1 MKKTLI
7 ALTLAA
13 IGMPVLAQ
21 QKAPEP
27 DISITGNVGI
37 FSDYRFRGI
46 SQSDRSA
53 AIQGGFDLT
62 HKNGLYIGTWAS
74 SVSEFANPSNTNGS
88 KPGGGSEVDIYG
100 GYRASVGPL
109 GIDIGALMYIYPGNN
124 NKENTVNNSLKSA
137 DTTELYLGFSY
148 GPVSY
153 KYSHM
158 TSAQWFTYPAA
169 SGSQYHDIT
178 VTLPVSDKVTF
189 VAHYG
194 MTKVKGGGN
203 LKDFTDYK
211 VGVAYDIG
219 DGFILGLDYIGTGN
233 LTSAEKTDYF
243 TGGDKLLSTSTGVVY
258 LKKNF

>member
-1 MKKTLI
+1 
-7 ALTLAA
+7 
-13 IGMPVLAQ
+13 MPALAQ

-37 FSDYRFRGI
+37 FSDYRYRGI

-74 SVSEFANPSNTNGS
+74 SVSEFANPGNGVGT
-88 KPGGGSEVDIYG
+88 KQGGGSEVDIYG

-124 NKENTVNNSLKSA
+124 NKEVSGSSGKSA

-158 TSAQWFTYPAA
+158 TSSQWFTYPAA

-178 VTLPVSDKVTF
+178 VTLPVSEKLTF
-189 VAHYG
+189 AAHYG

-203 LKDFTDYK
+203 LKDYTDYK

-219 DGFILGLDYIGTGN
+219 DGFLLGVDYIGTGN
-233 LTSAEKTDYF
+233 LTTAEKDNFF
-243 TGGDKLLSTSTGVVY
+243 TGGGRQLFPATGVIY